1 MAYVERMNYVHRDLR
16 AANILVGDN
25 LVCKVAD
32 FGLARLI
39 EDNEYTARQGK
50 VTRGRRLF
58 RNWRKKCKLFFTH
71 AYSNDRFICI
81 TTSDHMAS

>member
-16 AANILVGDN
+16 AANILVGDS

-50 VTRGRRLF
+50 SPLPTKNIYSQIREREEVQVWLQ
-58 RNWRKKCKLFFTH
+58 KKK
-71 AYSNDRFICI
+71 
-81 TTSDHMAS
+81 

>member
-16 AANILVGDN
+16 AANILVGDS

-50 VTRGRRLF
+50 FLLLSYYQCVDIATKHLPLQPSCRGKIP
-58 RNWRKKCKLFFTH
+58 NQMDGT
-71 AYSNDRFICI
+71 
-81 TTSDHMAS
+81 